1 METWKKELQTS
12 ITDRASL
19 EAEISLTEEER
30 NFFSTEGQGSLMLRI
45 PRRYLE
51 LIDPDAGRTDPIR
64 IQAVPTASE
73 HNSLG
78 SESSDPLCEDAWSLT
93 DRLIRRYRSRAVFL
107 ANDQCAMYC
116 RHCFRRRFAGDGG
129 KSASVEDI
137 RSAAERLVQEPEVR
151 ELLISG
157 GDPLLLSD
165 QRLDEMLGLF
175 SAAREDL
182 VFRIGT
188 RVPVTLPSR
197 INEELLRVLS
207 HWAAKHPLYIMT
219 QFNHPRELDQ
229 QAQAALSQ
237 LYQAGVLLYNQTV
250 LLSGVNDR
258 VETLEELFNRLVANR
273 VKPYY
278 LFQGDLACGTSHLRT
293 PLSRCI
299 ELEDELR
306 GRLSGLAMPHVAV
319 DLPQGG
325 GKVPLF
331 SLRLIEQRDGSYLFR
346 NIEGREFWY
355 HDRM

>member
-1 METWKKELQTS
+1 MESWKKDLQTS

-19 EAEISLTEEER
+19 EALIPLTEEER
-30 NFFSTEGQGSLMLRI
+30 RFFLADNQDALMMRI
-45 PRRYLE
+45 PRRYLS
-51 LIDPDAGRTDPIR
+51 LIDPKAGRLDPIR
-64 IQAVPTASE
+64 IQAIPTAAEQQCLST
-73 HNSLG
+73 
-78 SESSDPLCEDAWSLT
+78 ESPDPLCEDSWSLT

-129 KSASVEDI
+129 KSAAVEDI
-137 RSAAERLVQEPEVR
+137 KRAAELLAQEPEVK

-165 QRLDEMLGLF
+165 QRIDQLLRLF
-175 SAAREDL
+175 SEARKDL

-197 INEELLRVLS
+197 VDEGLLRVLT
-207 HWAAKHPLYIMT
+207 HWAQEHPLYIMT
-219 QFNHPRELDQ
+219 QFNHPRELDIE
-229 QAQAALSQ
+229 AVEALSL
-237 LYQAGVLLYNQTV
+237 LYRAGVLLYNQTV
-250 LLSGVNDR
+250 LLSGVNDQTS
-258 VETLEELFNRLVANR
+258 TLEELFNKLVANR

-331 SLRLIEQRDGSYLFR
+331 SLRLIEQREGSYLFR
-346 NIEGREFWY
+346 NIEGKEFWY
-355 HDRM
+355 HDRL